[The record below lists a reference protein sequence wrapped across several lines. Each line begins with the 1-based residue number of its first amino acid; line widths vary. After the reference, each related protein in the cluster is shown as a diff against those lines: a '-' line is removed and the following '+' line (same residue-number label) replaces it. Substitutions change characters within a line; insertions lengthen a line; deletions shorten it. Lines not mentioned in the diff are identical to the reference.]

1 MIIRTGMPRLVPL
14 SLLLAMLPALAQQPA
29 PEVSDSVIRSTVREV
44 LLDVVVR
51 QKNQQLARKL
61 KASDFIIKEDGVP
74 QTIKTFRFVTGN
86 ETEPAPSGRSASST
100 PAARGDAPDSSV
112 EKVEEPAFVS
122 IVFEELT

>member
-1 MIIRTGMPRLVPL
+1 MPRLIPL
-14 SLLLAMLPALAQQPA
+14 SLILAMLPALAQQPA

-74 QTIKTFRFVTGN
+74 Q
-86 ETEPAPSGRSASST
+86 PHRS
-100 PAARGDAPDSSV
+100 P
-112 EKVEEPAFVS
+112 
-122 IVFEELT
+122 